1 MCHDPR
7 ALHTNVRNPEVNP
20 SSAANVMAYESG
32 IEEGDVNGTVA
43 RRETHEGDAEPTSA
57 RPVGRAAWVALVT
70 STAGLVAGAIAGAL
84 APDSARTPVVL
95 VVAVLTAGLLGWNL
109 DRLAAWAPSRV
120 GPRVRA

>member
-1 MCHDPR
+1 M
-7 ALHTNVRNPEVNP
+7 NP
-20 SSAANVMAYESG
+20 SSAANVLAYESA

-43 RRETHEGDAEPTSA
+43 RGEAHEGDAEPTAA

-70 STAGLVAGAIAGAL
+70 SAASLVVGAITAAL
-84 APDSARTPVVL
+84 APASARTPAVL
-95 VVAVLTAGLLGWNL
+95 VVAVFTAGLLGWNL